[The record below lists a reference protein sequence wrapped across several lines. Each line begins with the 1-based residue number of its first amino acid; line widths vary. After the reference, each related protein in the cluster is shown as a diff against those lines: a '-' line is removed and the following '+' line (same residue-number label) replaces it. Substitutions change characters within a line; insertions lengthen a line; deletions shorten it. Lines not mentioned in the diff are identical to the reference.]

1 MNENDWQRVTFSAI
15 FFRIGEEP
23 TTKHPK
29 ENSLNLKEDIW
40 RGTIELRVETIP
52 YGEMLT
58 VRRRNDSDSCSQIF
72 FQTSVSEFSHKNTCV
87 GVPFS

>member
-1 MNENDWQRVTFSAI
+1 MNENGWQWVTFSAI

-40 RGTIELRVETIP
+40 RGTVELRVETIP
-52 YGEMLT
+52 YG
-58 VRRRNDSDSCSQIF
+58 
-72 FQTSVSEFSHKNTCV
+72 
-87 GVPFS
+87 